1 MSLKNSFRNAVS
13 PPHHPDHEQ
22 TDLKEDD
29 RGDGEKA
36 LCHDIRRRG
45 EDRSHHEREEND
57 ILSSLGEHFRC
68 DEACLCHGDEDDR
81 YPFSTSITSP
91 PSRMQKAS

>member
-1 MSLKNSFRNAVS
+1 MSGKNSLRNAVS
-13 PPHHPDHEQ
+13 PPHHPNHEQ

-36 LCHDIRRRG
+36 LYHDIRRRREDGRKDEG
-45 EDRSHHEREEND
+45 EEDH
-57 ILSSLGEHFRC
+57 ILSPFRERC
-68 DEACLCHGDEDDR
+68 RGDEAGLRHGDEDDR

-91 PSRMQKAS
+91 PFRMQKAS